1 MVAVNNDIQGR
12 LLTMYY
18 KVSYTKAMDEYYS
31 TRQIAKMLD
40 LKTITIRRWIDKKLL
55 PAYKL
60 GKELRVKKK
69 DFEKF
74 MNDRRV
80 KP

>member
-1 MVAVNNDIQGR
+1 MVAVNDILLQ

-18 KVSYTKAMDEYYS
+18 KVLYSKAMEEFYS
-31 TRQIAKMLD
+31 TRQIAKILN
-40 LKTITIRRWIDKKLL
+40 LKTITIRRWIEKDLL

-69 DFEKF
+69 DFDKF
-74 MNDRRV
+74 LSDRRV